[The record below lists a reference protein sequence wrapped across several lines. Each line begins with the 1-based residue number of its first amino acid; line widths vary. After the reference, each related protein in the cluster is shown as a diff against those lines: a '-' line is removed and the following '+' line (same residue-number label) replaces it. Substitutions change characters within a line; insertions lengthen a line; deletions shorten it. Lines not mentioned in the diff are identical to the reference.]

1 MYGKLV
7 YSKMFIQFYSIFNRT
22 SINYILPVT
31 NTARTYGYIKSLHL
45 ILGALGLLKR
55 SWEQNNDKSEDWC
68 IKADISIR
76 VYQHPSPLHTGL
88 SKIDE

>member
-1 MYGKLV
+1 MIKYIAIAINAAKT
-7 YSKMFIQFYSIFNRT
+7 YSYVS
-22 SINYILPVT
+22 
-31 NTARTYGYIKSLHL
+31 SLHF
-45 ILGALGLLKR
+45 ILWAPGPLKR

-76 VYQHPSPLHTGL
+76 VYQHPSPLHTGP